1 MRIAREIVNLTRVN
15 FLAEWQLWSKGWEG
29 SNIGTTF
36 TSKQKVAAY
45 AAFTRGWREAM
56 QDKDAWR
63 RLTPRERVLLVRAK
77 VREEIFNLP
86 ERQSIWGRIWKWTR
100 LPA

>member
-1 MRIAREIVNLTRVN
+1 MRVN
-15 FLAEWQLWSKGWEG
+15 FFPGWGLWSGNREG
-29 SNIGTTF
+29 PNIGTTF

-56 QDKDAWR
+56 KDAAVR
-63 RLTPRERVLLVRAK
+63 RMTPREKVLLVRAK

-86 ERQSIWGRIWKWTR
+86 AKKTWWEWFAGGGK
-100 LPA
+100 